1 VNNMNGFAAALELA
15 QSIKDIPTLEAII
28 LFGSAATGE
37 MHKKSDIDLLLLFD
51 ADHNPETGDEG
62 KLIFRR
68 AVEIERNYKLE
79 NPFSFVFVN
88 LGEDIDADFLW
99 EVVRDGSVL
108 YYRPESVLG
117 REGYLEPV
125 LLIAYSL
132 NGIPQKDRMHLN
144 RMLYGYRSKKV
155 HMGKEYV
162 SEKEGLI
169 PRYGKKLGRATFLI
183 SGREGD
189 EVLRLLDEKN
199 VLYTVTK
206 VWSTKTRAKMIDI
219 KELKRRRFQFLHAL
233 YDTTGGDTWNLNYT
247 VYHIGG
253 ELGFDDDLTEKI
265 ARYLHDE
272 GLLEILSKD
281 RTIKITHR
289 GVREVEKALSSP
301 DTPTEHFP
309 PYNIIVVGQM
319 TNSQIQQASPGALQ
333 EVTISEEYYKIVE
346 EDLQLLKKY
355 INQLNLTP
363 EQESDLQ
370 AEIQTVEAQMRFS
383 KPKKLIIAAAFD
395 SIKRILEG
403 ATISAIGGAIAH
415 LVLNALHF

>member
-1 VNNMNGFAAALELA
+1 MNDTNGFTAALEFA
-15 QSIKDIPTLEAII
+15 QSIKDISTLEAVI

-62 KLIFRR
+62 RVIFRR
-68 AVEIERNYKLE
+68 AVEIERKYKLE

-88 LGEDIDADFLW
+88 IGEDIDADFLW

-132 NGIPQKDRMHLN
+132 NGIPQKDRMHVN
-144 RMLYGYRSKKV
+144 RALYGYRSKKV

-162 SEKEGLI
+162 SEREGFI
-169 PRYGKKLGRATFLI
+169 PRHGKKLGRATFLI

-189 EVLRLLDEKN
+189 EVLRLFDEKN

-206 VWSTKTRAKMIDI
+206 VWSTKTRAKIVDI
-219 KELKRRRFQFLHAL
+219 KELKRKRFQFLHTL
-233 YDTTGGDTWNLNYT
+233 YDKTGGDTWSLGHTMYQ
-247 VYHIGG
+247 IGR
-253 ELGFDDDLTEKI
+253 EIGFDDDLTEKI
-265 ARYLHDE
+265 AQYLHDE
-272 GLLEILSKD
+272 GLLDILSKD
-281 RTIKITHR
+281 GTTKITHR
-289 GVREVEKALSSP
+289 GIREVEESLSHP

-309 PYNIIVVGQM
+309 PHNIIVVGQM
-319 TNSQIQQASPGALQ
+319 TNSQIQQASPSALQ
-333 EVTISEEYYKIVE
+333 AVTIDGEYYKIVE
-346 EDLQLLKKY
+346 KDLQLLKQY
-355 INQLNLTP
+355 VNQLDLTP

-370 AEIQTVEAQMRFS
+370 AEIQTVEAQMRSS
-383 KPKKLIIAAAFD
+383 KPKKSIIAEAFG
-395 SIKRILEG
+395 SIKQILKG
-403 ATISAIGGAIAH
+403 VTASAIGGTIAH
-415 LVLNALHF
+415 LLLDKLHF